1 MRTLILLL
9 RTTLLGLL
17 LLKSAW
23 AQGPNAQIE
32 ELIKKMK
39 PRAEVLDSAPDLTLQ
54 FVLPPQYS
62 QCLHAA
68 FAEAGQQNNVAH
80 RYLLE
85 QIDFLV
91 SSGLTTSSIQAV
103 IAYGH
108 AITNMT
114 FSSELGKSIDKLG
127 AGDLKGRQNYIYR
140 TFTRLACVNTF
151 SDERVQ
157 PALSELIKST
167 RPKQQ
172 PPR

>member
-1 MRTLILLL
+1 MSILSLQFRTALV
-9 RTTLLGLL
+9 GLL
-17 LLKSAW
+17 LFNSAW
-23 AQGPNAQIE
+23 AQSPSAQ
-32 ELIKKMK
+32 LDDLMKKMK
-39 PRAEVLDSAPDLTLQ
+39 PRSEVLDSAPDLVLQ
-54 FVLPPQYS
+54 VVLPPQYS
-62 QCLHAA
+62 QCLHAS
-68 FAEAGQQNNVAH
+68 FAEASQQNNVAH

-91 SSGLTTSSIQAV
+91 TSGLTTSSIQAI

-108 AITNMT
+108 AITNVT
-114 FSSELGKSIDKLG
+114 FASELGKSIDKLG
-127 AGDLKGRQNYIYR
+127 GSDFKERQNYIYR

-151 SDERVQ
+151 SDERVK